1 MTKLNICIY
10 NYSVILIKKNKNYIY
25 IYNKIFYFTIVT
37 KFNINVEENTNSIII
52 ENFDSRKKKEL
63 EKKIIGTFIKT
74 WSVYFFQKIKFTGKG
89 YKIKKKKKSIKFF
102 FGRSHLTTIFFKKI
116 NIRRLT
122 KYKLF
127 FFTKKYETVKFINSL
142 INKIRKIN
150 IYTKRGLRFSRQKI
164 YKKTGKKSSYM

>member
-89 YKIKKKKKSIKFF
+89 YKIKKKKK
-102 FGRSHLTTIFFKKI
+102 KKI
-116 NIRRLT
+116 N
-122 KYKLF
+122 KNF
-127 FFTKKYETVKFINSL
+127 F
-142 INKIRKIN
+142 R
-150 IYTKRGLRFSRQKI
+150 
-164 YKKTGKKSSYM
+164 

>member
-37 KFNINVEENTNSIII
+37 KFNINIEENTNSIII

>member
-74 WSVYFFQKIKFTGKG
+74 WSIYFFQKIKFTGKG